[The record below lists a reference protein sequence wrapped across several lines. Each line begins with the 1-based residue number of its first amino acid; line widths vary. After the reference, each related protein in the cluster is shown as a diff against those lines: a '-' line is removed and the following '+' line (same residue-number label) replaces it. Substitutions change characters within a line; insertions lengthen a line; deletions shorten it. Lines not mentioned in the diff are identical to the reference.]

1 MVPDQRRCSGCGI
14 TKPIIEFVRNRSDR
28 SGYGYHCKPCH
39 NRVSRE
45 NREKHHGTTRQFHL
59 RRRYNLD
66 SVSVAWLILQ
76 QDGVC
81 AVCRTGKP
89 EHVDHDHAT
98 GRVRGILCFNCNR
111 GLAKFFDDP
120 ALLKNAITYL
130 EGFEKSA

>member
-1 MVPDQRRCSGCGI
+1 MPNQRRCPRCGQ
-14 TKPIIEFVRNRSDR
+14 TKPLTDFVRNRSKS
-28 SGYGYHCKPCH
+28 SGYGDYCKPCH
-39 NRVSRE
+39 NTISRT
-45 NREKHHGTTRQFHL
+45 NHEKHHGTTRQFHL

-66 SVSVAWLILQ
+66 SVSVEWLILQ

-81 AVCRTGKP
+81 AVCRTGEP

-120 ALLKNAITYL
+120 ALLENAITYMK
-130 EGFEKSA
+130 GFEPSA